1 VTALSFR
8 ILTAKLIYLLP
19 SQSKVS
25 RPNNVLIIML
35 KHRQNCCE
43 FTDVSAVS
51 QLETGFV
58 DNIG

>member
-1 VTALSFR
+1 
-8 ILTAKLIYLLP
+8 
-19 SQSKVS
+19 
-25 RPNNVLIIML
+25 ML